1 MLIVRSAIFVVLHI
15 ITAIFFSFIS
25 IFVWPFPFKI
35 RYRVMTRWAQ
45 LNLWLLAIICRI
57 EYRVTGLENIPDGPS
72 VILCKHQ
79 SSWETL
85 ALQSIFPPQVWVLKR
100 ELLWLPFFGWG
111 LACLNPI
118 AIDRKA
124 GKKALQQVIDQGKQR
139 LDSGKCVVVFPEGT
153 RVPIG
158 QMGRFGIG
166 GARLAT
172 ETGYPAIPVAHDAGK
187 VWPRHGFIKY
197 PGMINMVVG
206 KPINTEGKTATQ
218 VNRILQDWMIEQM
231 TNLEGAPPKVK
242 DKTQEDH

>member
-1 MLIVRSAIFVVLHI
+1 MLLVRSAIFVLLHI
-15 ITAIFFSFIS
+15 ITAVIFCFIS

-35 RYRVMTRWAQ
+35 RYTVMTRWAR
-45 LNLWLLAIICRI
+45 LNLWLLAKICRI
-57 EYRVTGLENIPDGPS
+57 EYQVTGRENIPDGPC

-85 ALQSIFPPQVWVLKR
+85 ALQSVFPPQVWVLKR

-118 AIDRKA
+118 AIDRRA

-153 RVPIG
+153 RVPVG
-158 QMGRFGIG
+158 QIGRFGIG
-166 GARLAT
+166 GAKLAT
-172 ETGYPAIPVAHDAGK
+172 ETGYPAVPVAHDAGK

-197 PGMINMVVG
+197 PGVISLVVG
-206 KPINTEGKTATQ
+206 SPISTEGNSASE
-218 VNRILQDWMIEQM
+218 VNRLVQDWMFEQM
-231 TNLEGAPPKVK
+231 TKLEGAPPQIK
-242 DKTQEDH
+242 DKNQQNA

>member
-153 RVPIG
+153 RVPVG